1 MEPQLP
7 TPQDATTPNNP
18 NISGT
23 ASREEVNAILKPLRT
38 YERDIADMIRANQ
51 VSASSVNLAEK
62 RRDEV
67 RVEAEARAK
76 SQAENGGVDFSKPI
90 TTPLSVA
97 IPTSNLIRTKVEVST
112 PIFIPSEMSSLA
124 KKESEL
130 FASTQN
136 TTPTY
141 ETYEPTITPAEPVAQ
156 VAQVAPKETSFY
168 VLHSNPIVPPA
179 IAPRKEY
186 FLPQKEHHSHSALF
200 TALSI
205 VLIFI
210 GIGVL
215 VWLYFLKAES
225 PVIKTQPVVISTFLP
240 SNQENNFDMRGL
252 SILQTVNKMSAF
264 LNNNYPK
271 DSITQIKIVTNT
283 ATTTSVT
290 AVTTEETSA
299 NTFFESFASRIP
311 TSLTRAFSKKMFA
324 GIYTL
329 DKNHAFFIIQID
341 SFDRAFEGMLAWE
354 KNMYADLKL
363 FINKTDVVITENA
376 ESGGG
381 LITAPLKSFE
391 DVIVQNKDTRVLK
404 NNQGDTLM
412 MYSFI
417 DQKTLFIVDNES
429 TFKEILKRFEA
440 SKSLQ

>member
-1 MEPQLP
+1 MEPQLT
-7 TPQDATTPNNP
+7 TPQDATKPNNP

-23 ASREEVNAILKPLRT
+23 ASREEANAILKPLRT

-62 RRDEV
+62 RRDEI

-76 SQAENGGVDFSKPI
+76 SEAENGGVDFSKPI

-97 IPTSNLIRTKVEVST
+97 IPK
-112 PIFIPSEMSSLA
+112 IFIPTKLSSLA
-124 KKESEL
+124 KKEAEL

-141 ETYEPTITPAEPVAQ
+141 ETYEPTITPTEPVAQ

-168 VLHSNPIVPPA
+168 VLHSNPIIPPA

-205 VLIFI
+205 VLIFV
-210 GIGVL
+210 GIVVL
-215 VWLYFLKAES
+215 VWLYFLKAEG
-225 PVIKTQPVVISTFLP
+225 PVIKTQPVFISTFLP
-240 SNQENNFDMRGL
+240 SNQQNNFDISGL
-252 SILQTVNKMSAF
+252 SILQTINKMSAF
-264 LNNNYPK
+264 LNNTYPK
-271 DSITQIKIVTNT
+271 DSITQIKTVANT
-283 ATTTSVT
+283 TTTTSIT
-290 AVTTEETSA
+290 TIATEETSA

-311 TSLTRAFSKKMFA
+311 TSLTRAFNKKMFA

-329 DKNHAFFIIQID
+329 DKNHAFFIVKID

-354 KNMYADLKL
+354 KNMYSDLKL
-363 FINKTDVVITENA
+363 FINKTDTIITENTINT
-376 ESGGG
+376 GGVA
-381 LITAPLKSFE
+381 TTPLKNFE

-440 SKSLQ
+440 SKSLH